1 MATLKKT
8 KKKVL
13 AGVCG
18 GIAKWIDPEINP
30 LGIRLLWFFLGLFHP
45 IFMTLIYVFLGATL
59 RTELSIFQDEKQQTK
74 GE

>member
-8 KKKVL
+8 KKRVI

-18 GIAKWIDPEINP
+18 GIAKFIDPDINP

-45 IFMTLIYVFLGATL
+45 IVMLLTYVFLAATL
-59 RTELSIFQDEKQQTK
+59 RTELTIFQEEKTK
-74 GE
+74 TE

>member
-8 KKKVL
+8 KKRVI

-30 LGIRLLWFFLGLFHP
+30 LGIRLLWLFLALFHP
-45 IFMTLIYVFLGATL
+45 IFMIITYLFLAATL
-59 RTELSIFQDEKQQTK
+59 RMELSIFPEEKETTK
-74 GE
+74 TE

>member
-8 KKKVL
+8 KKRVI

-30 LGIRLLWFFLGLFHP
+30 VGIRLLWFFLALFHP
-45 IFMTLIYVFLGATL
+45 IFMIITYLFLAATL
-59 RTELSIFQDEKQQTK
+59 RTELSLFPEEKETTK

>member
-1 MATLKKT
+1 MTTLKKT
-8 KKKVL
+8 KKRVI

-30 LGIRLLWFFLGLFHP
+30 LGIRLLWFFLALFHP
-45 IFMTLIYVFLGATL
+45 IFMLLIYVFLAATL
-59 RTELSIFQDEKQQTK
+59 RTELLIFPEEKQSVK

>member
-8 KKKVL
+8 KKRVI

-45 IFMTLIYVFLGATL
+45 IFMLIIYLFLAATL
-59 RTELSIFQDEKQQTK
+59 RTELSIFPEEKQTAK

>member
-8 KKKVL
+8 KKRVI

-18 GIAKWIDPEINP
+18 GIAKWIDPDINP

-45 IFMTLIYVFLGATL
+45 FCMLLIYIFLAATL
-59 RTELSIFQDEKQQTK
+59 RTELTIFQDDKQQTK